1 MAEIKLKKPGAS
13 EGGEISALT
22 LREPVAED
30 IIACGYP
37 FRMYIGSATEADSAN
52 QQEMKID
59 TVALSKLASRLANVP
74 LSTIKRLSIADFQKV
89 VDVMV
94 DFFG

>member
-1 MAEIKLKKPGAS
+1 
-13 EGGEISALT
+13 
-22 LREPVAED
+22 
-30 IIACGYP
+30 
-37 FRMYIGSATEADSAN
+37 
-52 QQEMKID
+52 MKID
-59 TVALSKLASRLANVP
+59 IVALSKLASRLANVP

>member
-1 MAEIKLKKPGAS
+1 MTEIKLNKPVAS
-13 EGGEISALT
+13 EGGEISTLN

-37 FRMYIGSATEADSAN
+37 FRLYIGSATDADSAN

-59 TVALSKLASRLANVP
+59 TIVLSKLASRLANVP
-74 LSTIKRLSIADFQKV
+74 LSTIKRLSIADFQQV
-89 VDVMV
+89 VDATV